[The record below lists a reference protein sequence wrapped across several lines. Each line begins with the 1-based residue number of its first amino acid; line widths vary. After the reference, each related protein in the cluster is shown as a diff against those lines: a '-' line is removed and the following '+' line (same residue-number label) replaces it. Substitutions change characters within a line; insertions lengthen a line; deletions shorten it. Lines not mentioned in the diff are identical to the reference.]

1 LVLHLSLPIWFAFIP
16 KNLEGLGAGFAIF
29 AKTPRSGIGLKRGV

>member
-16 KNLEGLGAGFAIF
+16 KNLEGLGAGLAIF
-29 AKTPRSGIGLKRGV
+29 AKTPRLGLDPKRGV